1 MSAVIEQV
9 AAEASGGNMSEVETV
24 FARLA
29 DNVPALSLSTVE
41 DRCARINKLVEVTL
55 KYRQEIREAIR
66 EELKPSDVDIDG
78 QLLMIKTEAEFA
90 TKNLKHW
97 VKDKPVQGS
106 IMTLGKKSYI
116 HYEAKGMV
124 LVLGTWNAPIAIG
137 LVPAIGAIAAGCA
150 VIIKPSEL
158 APKSSALLKKIVE
171 ESCADNEVAVVE
183 GEAQT
188 AQALL
193 AQPFNH
199 IFYIGGHAV
208 GKLVAK
214 AAADHF
220 ASITLEMGGK
230 NPTII
235 DKSAD
240 LDEAA
245 LKTAWG
251 RMCNGGQACVCPDY
265 VLVDASVV
273 DEFTEK
279 TKAALD
285 NMYNADGKGPEN
297 AEEFGRI
304 VNKRHWA
311 RIKGL
316 LDDALEKGAELVY
329 GGESN
334 EDDCYIAPTVI
345 RGVTHDMKIAGEEI
359 FGPIMVIMPYQSR
372 EEAIAEIRKHPK
384 PLSTYIFAKDREAI
398 DYFIAHTTS
407 GNMVVNHNVIQ
418 SGTNANL
425 NFGGVNASGVGR
437 IGGFSTFAECSNA
450 RSVVEEGPALMDP
463 KLFMPPYGDK
473 YRKMVD
479 DMLSKP
485 VNIPNAVVNIINSLI
500 KFKSLFSRK

>member
-1 MSAVIEQV
+1 MST
-9 AAEASGGNMSEVETV
+9 AAAMTTAIQSNVVET
-24 FARLA
+24 FNRLQA
-29 DNVPALSLSTVE
+29 NTPALAISSVE
-41 DRCARINKLVEVTL
+41 DRCARIQKLLDVTL
-55 KYRQEIREAIR
+55 KYRQEIRDAIR
-66 EELKPSDVDIDG
+66 GELKPSDVDIDG

-90 TKNLKHW
+90 LKNLKNW
-97 VKDKPVQGS
+97 VKDQPVQGS

-124 LVLGTWNAPIAIG
+124 LIVGTWNAPIAIG

-150 VIIKPSEL
+150 VMIKPSEL
-158 APKSSALLKKIVE
+158 APQSSALLKKIVE
-171 ESCADNEVAVVE
+171 EACADNEVAVVE
-183 GEAQT
+183 GAADVAQEI
-188 AQALL
+188 L

-208 GKLVAK
+208 GKVIAR
-214 AAADHF
+214 AAAEHF

-265 VLVDASVV
+265 VLVDATVV

-279 TKAALD
+279 MKSCLD
-285 NMYNADGKGPEN
+285 AMYNADGKGPEN

-304 VNKRHWA
+304 VNERHWD

-316 LDDALEKGAELVY
+316 LDDALEKGAQLVY

-334 EDDCYIAPTVI
+334 REQRYIAPTVI
-345 RGVTHDMKIAGEEI
+345 RGVTDEMKITSEEI
-359 FGPIMVIMPYQSR
+359 FGPIMVIMPYQTR

-384 PLSTYIFAKDREAI
+384 PLSTYIFAKNREAI
-398 DYFIAHTTS
+398 DYFIANTTS
-407 GNMVVNHNVIQ
+407 GNMVVNHNIIQ
-418 SGTNANL
+418 SGTNPNL

-479 DMLSKP
+479 DMLAKP
-485 VNIPNAVVNIINSLI
+485 VNIPNAVVNMINGLI
-500 KFKSLFSRK
+500 KFKSLFSRS